1 MEYSMNTIK
10 EGVLCE
16 CGKVHPESRV
26 GFSIKRG
33 AICDLPKL
41 CADFECK
48 KAFVVADENTFAAAG
63 KKVCSV
69 FDENSVAYTKYIF
82 PSEKLEPNENSVG
95 SVIMHFDDKCDI
107 IVGVGSG
114 VINDICKIVSRVTAR
129 KYIIVATAPSM
140 DGYASAS
147 SSVIRAGLK
156 ISLNSRCP
164 DYIVGD
170 LDVLCNAPKKMLAAG
185 LGDMLAKYVSIC
197 EWRISNLINGEYYCE
212 KVASLVRKAV
222 QDCVADPVGLMN
234 RDETAVKAV
243 FYGLV
248 VGGIS
253 MYYAG
258 ASRPASGVEHYFSHV
273 WDMRA
278 EEFGTPCELHG
289 IQCAIG
295 TLMALKLYE
304 KIKKITPD
312 REKAKRFVEAFSY
325 DEWKNVLSSYL
336 GKAADA
342 MIALEKK
349 EGKYDVQKHSA
360 RLDVI
365 IENWTKIL
373 DIIDEE
379 LPGAEYIEKLLDIID
394 CPKRASEIGINEKDN
409 PVTFAATKDIRDKYV
424 LSRLAWDLGVI
435 DEIM

>member
-1 MEYSMNTIK
+1 MERQMDVIK

-16 CGKVHPESRV
+16 CGKVHPESKV
-26 GFSIKRG
+26 EFSIKKG
-33 AICDLPKL
+33 AISDLLQLMPDL
-41 CADFECK
+41 GCK

-63 KKVCSV
+63 EKVCRL
-69 FDENSVAYTKYIF
+69 FDENAIGYTKYVF
-82 PSEKLEPNENSVG
+82 PSGKLEPNEKSVG

-107 IVGVGSG
+107 VVGVGSG
-114 VINDICKIVSRVTAR
+114 VINDICKIVSRVTER

-156 ISLNSRCP
+156 ITLDSKCP
-164 DYIVGD
+164 DYIIGD

-212 KVASLVRKAV
+212 KVAFLVREAV
-222 QDCVADPVGLMN
+222 KKCVADPQGLMKC
-234 RDETAVKAV
+234 DEKAVEAV

-248 VGGIS
+248 MGGIS

-295 TLMALKLYE
+295 TLMAVSLYE
-304 KIKKITPD
+304 KIKKITPN
-312 REKAKRFVEAFSY
+312 RENAKKFVEAFSY
-325 DEWKNVLSSYL
+325 DEWKKVLSDYL
-336 GKAADA
+336 GKAADT

-349 EGKYDVQKHSA
+349 EGKYDVIKHSA
-360 RLDVI
+360 RLETI
-365 IENWTKIL
+365 IENWDKIL
-373 DIIDEE
+373 DIINEE
-379 LPGAEYIEKLLDIID
+379 LPKASEIKKLLDVIG
-394 CPKRASEIGINEKDN
+394 CPTRASEIGIDEKDN
-409 PVTFAATKDIRDKYV
+409 AKAFASTKDIRDKYV